1 MFSFE
6 KGRFDNTVIFAWLA
20 GILGSAGNPQGPLI
34 SESQLLIWS
43 YAIVC
48 YIDNANNGQDEGD
61 DTGIC
66 VQLSIFIS
74 PFVHACAMVY

>member
-1 MFSFE
+1 M
-6 KGRFDNTVIFAWLA
+6 A
-20 GILGSAGNPQGPLI
+20 GIPGSAGNPQGPLI

-48 YIDNANNGQDEGD
+48 YIDNGQDEGD

-74 PFVHACAMVY
+74 PLVHACAMVY

>member
-6 KGRFDNTVIFAWLA
+6 KGRFDNTVIFACLA
-20 GILGSAGNPQGPLI
+20 GIQWIAGPQQGPLI

-43 YAIVC
+43 DAIVC
-48 YIDNANNGQDEGD
+48 YTDADNWQDKGD

-74 PFVHACAMVY
+74 PLVHACAMVY

>member
-6 KGRFDNTVIFAWLA
+6 KGRFDNTIIFAWMA
-20 GILGSAGNPQGPLI
+20 GIPGSAGNPQGPLI
-34 SESQLLIWS
+34 SESQLLIWY

-48 YIDNANNGQDEGD
+48 YIDNGQDEGD

-74 PFVHACAMVY
+74 PLVHACAMVY